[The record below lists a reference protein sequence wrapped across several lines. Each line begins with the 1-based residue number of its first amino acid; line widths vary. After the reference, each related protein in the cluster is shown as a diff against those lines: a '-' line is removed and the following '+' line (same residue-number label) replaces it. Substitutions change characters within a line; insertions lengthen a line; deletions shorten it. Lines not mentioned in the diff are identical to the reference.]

1 MPKFV
6 TNVEPFWQQELKD
19 HTYARTVDW
28 SAKNFDHLNKEDY
41 NTGHFFK
48 VLTKSYRCVQKLL
61 KTS

>member
-41 NTGHFFK
+41 NTGHLISTNPSLSIK
-48 VLTKSYRCVQKLL
+48 PSGEHVI
-61 KTS
+61 